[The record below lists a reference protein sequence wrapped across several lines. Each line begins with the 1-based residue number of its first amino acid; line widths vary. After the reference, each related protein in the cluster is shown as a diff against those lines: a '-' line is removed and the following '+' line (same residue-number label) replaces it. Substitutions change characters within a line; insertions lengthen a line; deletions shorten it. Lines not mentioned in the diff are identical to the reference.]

1 MNGCSYLPTHYSN
14 QGEVD
19 FDARGFGVV
28 HLDFA
33 ESARRLFRYVAD
45 VDMNKFTERVMDVI
59 NKKKRR
65 ALEVEL
71 ADEDISDLD

>member
-1 MNGCSYLPTHYSN
+1 
-14 QGEVD
+14 
-19 FDARGFGVV
+19 
-28 HLDFA
+28 
-33 ESARRLFRYVAD
+33 
-45 VDMNKFTERVMDVI
+45 MNKFTERVMDVI